1 MQPPTLASVLTSVSI
16 EHLLPAFESEE
27 LTLETLAWMAND
39 YETDF
44 VEAMAELDV
53 TVPDAKHLQQ
63 KLRTLSDGAED
74 AAAPA
79 GPAAALKGEEQPVNE
94 NDAVT
99 ALLRRHGLARHAARL
114 VEEELTLKTLCWMAS
129 DSRPAFMESMAELE
143 LDTDAAS
150 ALHAAFEAAAE
161 ASGRRVETAAPPS
174 VLRATLPPPPPPTP
188 AEAEAPVEPVA
199 KLVGKRVLIEGLK
212 ARKELNGRCGTVLAY
227 DGASGR
233 YMVSVEARSAADEPL
248 TVALKP
254 GNMDASKVHTVSVAR
269 AKKPSAETHRQLDEA
284 AAAAAAEAA
293 LAKRAGA
300 AFEIP
305 GRVALE
311 SPGRVAAY
319 ARAAEWKRPAAPG
332 SMEAYCKEQARK
344 RREAE
349 EARLTAWKAANQAHA
364 QQLAESQRKAREAVM
379 YSHSGAT
386 GMAPGMA
393 PDMARWEA
401 VGAMATGGAGTGQSL
416 LEDLPGTVPRLE
428 DLPGTAP
435 RLEDLEGV
443 TESAPESA
451 ADSPK
456 VAAPD
461 AHRPGLTE
469 ALAVLRA
476 AGSAPAKPVVS
487 SDVLAAALGQVLTT
501 ATGKGGAVS
510 STALSTALKESAASP
525 GSNALD
531 AYKRR
536 HYDTTNCAALE
547 GALAMA
553 EGTVSVEVR
562 KARERAEAERNE
574 ARYRDKHALVGEHYN
589 DI

>member
-1 MQPPTLASVLTSVSI
+1 
-16 EHLLPAFESEE
+16 
-27 LTLETLAWMAND
+27 
-39 YETDF
+39 
-44 VEAMAELDV
+44 
-53 TVPDAKHLQQ
+53 
-63 KLRTLSDGAED
+63 
-74 AAAPA
+74 
-79 GPAAALKGEEQPVNE
+79 
-94 NDAVT
+94 
-99 ALLRRHGLARHAARL
+99 
-114 VEEELTLKTLCWMAS
+114 
-129 DSRPAFMESMAELE
+129 
-143 LDTDAAS
+143 
-150 ALHAAFEAAAE
+150 
-161 ASGRRVETAAPPS
+161 
-174 VLRATLPPPPPPTP
+174 
-188 AEAEAPVEPVA
+188 
-199 KLVGKRVLIEGLK
+199 
-212 ARKELNGRCGTVLAY
+212 
-227 DGASGR
+227 
-233 YMVSVEARSAADEPL
+233 VSVEARSATDEPL

-254 GNMDASKVHTVSVAR
+254 GNMDASKVHTVPVSR
-269 AKKPSAETHRQLDEA
+269 AKKPSAETYRQLDEA

-300 AFEIP
+300 TFEIP

-349 EARLTAWKAANQAHA
+349 EAQLAAWKAANHAHA
-364 QQLAESQRKAREAVM
+364 QQLAESQRKARKAVM

-386 GMAPGMA
+386 STGMAPGMA
-393 PDMARWEA
+393 PGMARWEA

-416 LEDLPGTVPRLE
+416 LEDLPGT
-428 DLPGTAP
+428 AP

-443 TESAPESA
+443 VVGVTESATESA

-461 AHRPGLTE
+461 AHHPGLTE
-469 ALAVLRA
+469 ALAALRA
-476 AGSAPAKPVVS
+476 AGSAPAKPVVP

-501 ATGKGGAVS
+501 ATGKGGAVC
-510 STALSTALKESAASP
+510 STALSAALKESAASP
-525 GSNALD
+525 GSSNALD

-574 ARYRDKHALVGEHYN
+574 ARYRDKHAFVGEHFN

>member
-1 MQPPTLASVLTSVSI
+1 MQPPTLASVLASVGI

-27 LTLETLAWMAND
+27 LNLETLAWMADD

-44 VEAMAELDV
+44 VEAMAELDI

-63 KLRTLSDGAED
+63 KLRTLSED
-74 AAAPA
+74 AVAPA
-79 GPAAALKGEEQPVNE
+79 GPAAALKSEEQPVNE
-94 NDAVT
+94 NDDPVT
-99 ALLRRHGLARHAARL
+99 ELLRRHGLARHAARL
-114 VEEELTLKTLCWMAS
+114 VDEELMMETLCWMAS
-129 DSRPAFMESMAELE
+129 DSRLAFMESMAELE
-143 LDTDAAS
+143 LDTDTAS
-150 ALHAAFEAAAE
+150 AMHAAFDAEAE
-161 ASGRRVETAAPPS
+161 ASGRRVEPSAAPLS
-174 VLRATLPPPPPPTP
+174 VLRATLPPPPLPPP
-188 AEAEAPVEPVA
+188 AEAEAPAE
-199 KLVGKRVLIEGLK
+199 LVGKRVLIEGLTG
-212 ARKELNGRCGTVLAY
+212 RKELNGRCGTVLAY
-227 DGASGR
+227 DGASDR

-254 GNMDASKVHTVSVAR
+254 GNMDASKAHTVPVAR
-269 AKKPSAETHRQLDEA
+269 TKKPSAETHRQLDEV

-293 LAKRAGA
+293 LAKRTEA
-300 AFEIP
+300 
-305 GRVALE
+305 ALE
-311 SPGRVAAY
+311 SHARVAAY

-332 SMEAYCKEQARK
+332 SMEAYSKEQARK
-344 RREAE
+344 RREE
-349 EARLTAWKAANQAHA
+349 QEARLTAWKAANQAHA
-364 QQLAESQRKAREAVM
+364 QQLAESQRKARSAVM

-386 GMAPGMA
+386 STGMTLGMA
-393 PDMARWEA
+393 RLEA
-401 VGAMATGGAGTGQSL
+401 VAAMATGGAGTGQPL
-416 LEDLPGTVPRLE
+416 LEDLL
-428 DLPGTAP
+428 GTAP
-435 RLEDLEGV
+435 RLEDQGGV
-443 TESAPESA
+443 AESAPEIA

-461 AHRPGLTE
+461 AHDPGLAE
-469 ALAVLRA
+469 ALAALRA
-476 AGSAPAKPVVS
+476 AGSAPAKPVVP

-510 STALSTALKESAASP
+510 STALSTRPKESAASP

-547 GALAMA
+547 GALTMA

>member
-1 MQPPTLASVLTSVSI
+1 
-16 EHLLPAFESEE
+16 
-27 LTLETLAWMAND
+27 
-39 YETDF
+39 
-44 VEAMAELDV
+44 
-53 TVPDAKHLQQ
+53 
-63 KLRTLSDGAED
+63 
-74 AAAPA
+74 
-79 GPAAALKGEEQPVNE
+79 
-94 NDAVT
+94 
-99 ALLRRHGLARHAARL
+99 
-114 VEEELTLKTLCWMAS
+114 
-129 DSRPAFMESMAELE
+129 
-143 LDTDAAS
+143 
-150 ALHAAFEAAAE
+150 
-161 ASGRRVETAAPPS
+161 
-174 VLRATLPPPPPPTP
+174 
-188 AEAEAPVEPVA
+188 
-199 KLVGKRVLIEGLK
+199 
-212 ARKELNGRCGTVLAY
+212 
-227 DGASGR
+227 
-233 YMVSVEARSAADEPL
+233 VSVEARSAADEPL

-254 GNMDASKVHTVSVAR
+254 GNMDVSKVHTVPVSR

-284 AAAAAAEAA
+284 AAAAEAEAA

-300 AFEIP
+300 TFEIP

-332 SMEAYCKEQARK
+332 SMEAYCKEQACK

-349 EARLTAWKAANQAHA
+349 EAQLAAWKAANHAHA
-364 QQLAESQRKAREAVM
+364 QQLAESQRKARKAVM

-386 GMAPGMA
+386 STGMAPGMA
-393 PDMARWEA
+393 PGMARWEA

-416 LEDLPGTVPRLE
+416 LEDLPGT
-428 DLPGTAP
+428 AP

-443 TESAPESA
+443 VVGVTESATESA

-461 AHRPGLTE
+461 AHHPGLTE
-469 ALAVLRA
+469 ALAALRA
-476 AGSAPAKPVVS
+476 AGSAPAKPVVP
-487 SDVLAAALGQVLTT
+487 SDVLAA
-501 ATGKGGAVS
+501 
-510 STALSTALKESAASP
+510 ALKESAASP

-536 HYDTTNCAALE
+536 HYDTTNSAALE

-574 ARYRDKHALVGEHYN
+574 ARYRDKHAFVGEHFN

>member
-94 NDAVT
+94 NDDPMT

-199 KLVGKRVLIEGLK
+199 KLVGKRVLIEGLT

-254 GNMDASKVHTVSVAR
+254 GNMDASKVHTVPVAR
-269 AKKPSAETHRQLDEA
+269 AKKPSAETYRQLDEA

-300 AFEIP
+300 TFKIP

-349 EARLTAWKAANQAHA
+349 EAQLAAWKAANQAHA
-364 QQLAESQRKAREAVM
+364 QQLAESQRKARKAVM

-386 GMAPGMA
+386 STGMAPGMA
-393 PDMARWEA
+393 PGMARWEA

-416 LEDLPGTVPRLE
+416 LEDLPGT
-428 DLPGTAP
+428 AP
-435 RLEDLEGV
+435 RSEDLEGV
-443 TESAPESA
+443 VVGVTESATESA

-461 AHRPGLTE
+461 AHHPGLTE
-469 ALAVLRA
+469 ALAALRA
-476 AGSAPAKPVVS
+476 AGSAPAKPVVP

-501 ATGKGGAVS
+501 ATGKGGAVC
-510 STALSTALKESAASP
+510 STALSAALKESAASP

-536 HYDTTNCAALE
+536 HYDTTNSAALE

-574 ARYRDKHALVGEHYN
+574 ARYRDKHAFVGEHFN